1 MAEYVNAT
9 TSGGIPNWMIY
20 LPIIYAMHSLL
31 SIVLNVA
38 SVLLLYNDRTL
49 FQDSTRIFYIGL
61 SVSDLLTGVLTTVK
75 TTLLLMGFLG
85 NATACAVL
93 ESLNYLMFAQSL
105 FILQLIT
112 FDKYIQI
119 KAPLHYTRWVTEPR
133 AKLLLLACLLLPIL
147 LLILGSLPYSF
158 IDSLGSYCRSRSTF
172 ENNNIFFVMAGV
184 LLAFLA
190 TSAFVNVQLVAIT
203 YRQNRRIAAM
213 ATLSD
218 QQVRAQRRIA
228 VRGTV
233 TILLFNIVSH
243 TAWSLWIVQIFLE
256 LGLGIN
262 VQYTKT
268 PLLTHIWLMTTWCNP
283 VILLI
288 ANRAF
293 RQSMRKL
300 IRQGNSRNFG
310 EFLNFDAFG
319 MIHKSCHLSYKRF

>member
-20 LPIIYAMHSLL
+20 TPIIYAMHLL
-31 SIVLNVA
+31 LIIILNVA
-38 SVLLLYNDRTL
+38 SVLVLYKDRTL
-49 FQDSTRIFYIGL
+49 FQDTTRMFYIGL
-61 SVSDLLTGVLTTVK
+61 SVSDLLTGVFMTVK
-75 TTLLLMGFLG
+75 TIIQLMEFL
-85 NATACAVL
+85 NATTCAVL
-93 ESLNYLMFAQSL
+93 ESLMYSMFSQSL

-112 FDKYIQI
+112 FDKYIKI
-119 KAPLHYTRWVTEPR
+119 KTPLHYIRWVTEPR
-133 AKLLLLACLLLPIL
+133 AKLFLLACILFPIL
-147 LLILGSLPYSF
+147 LMILGSLPHSL
-158 IDSLGSYCRSRSTF
+158 IDSLGSYCRSKSTF
-172 ENNNIFFVMAGV
+172 ENNNVFFVMGGV

-190 TSAFVNVQLVAIT
+190 TSAVVNVQLVAIT
-203 YRQNRRIAAM
+203 YNQNIKIAAM

-243 TAWSLWIVQIFLE
+243 TTWSLWIVQIFLG

-262 VQYTKT
+262 VPYANT
-268 PLLTHIWLMTTWCNP
+268 PLLTHTWMMTTWCNP

-288 ANRAF
+288 TNQAF

-300 IRQGNSRNFG
+300 IRQGNSRNF
-310 EFLNFDAFG
+310 
-319 MIHKSCHLSYKRF
+319 